1 MIVDTNSRLVIGP
14 DREGYTLV
22 VQGDRIER
30 FGHGAGDTELRL
42 GEPSS
47 DPARQA
53 TPLNETPI
61 RDADTLDA
69 PAPDFPILDEN
80 SRIVPEHLDCPEGVI
95 VPGCVN
101 SHTHI
106 YSALAPLGMPPPE
119 PEPENFLQILERVW
133 WRLDRALDE
142 AALHAAA
149 RLYAAEA
156 LLAGTTLLIDHH
168 ESPNF
173 IEGSLDVLANACQ
186 EIGVR
191 AVLCYGATERN
202 GGLAEGRRGLAESR
216 RFIESN
222 QRPLVRGVCALHASF
237 TVSDEL
243 VRETGALAEELGS
256 ITHVHVAE
264 DTADNEDAE
273 RRGYAGPLERLLE
286 LGALRPGSILA
297 HCVHCDRSQVRRA
310 EKEELWIVQNPR
322 SNRGNRVGY
331 PSALAESR
339 RVALGTDGYPADMGE
354 ETEALEQEAT
364 GHGDDLAAA
373 HQRLESGHRLAAQR
387 FGRTFA
393 PLVAGT
399 VADVVVRESAD
410 DDESFDSDRP
420 SCVPGVARHV
430 VVDGRQV
437 VRNGELL
444 TADIEEI
451 RAEARE
457 QAPRLWE
464 RMRSL

>member
-1 MIVDTNSRLVIGP
+1 MDTNGRLVIGP

-22 VQGDRIER
+22 VRGDRVER
-30 FGHGAGDTELRL
+30 FGHGSGDTEFRL
-42 GEPSS
+42 GEAFS
-47 DPARQA
+47 DRARQA
-53 TPLNETPI
+53 TPLNEAPV
-61 RDADTLDA
+61 RDADTLDS
-69 PAPDFPILDEN
+69 PAPDFPILDEEPAIA
-80 SRIVPEHLDCPEGVI
+80 SQRLDCPEGVV

-101 SHTHI
+101 AHTHI

-133 WRLDRALDE
+133 WRLDRALD
-142 AALHAAA
+142 AASLRAAA

-168 ESPNF
+168 ESPEL
-173 IEGSLDVLANACQ
+173 IEGSLDVLADACQ
-186 EIGVR
+186 EIGIR

-202 GGLAEGRRGLAESR
+202 GGLAEGRRGLAECR
-216 RFIESN
+216 RFIETN
-222 QRPLVRGVCALHASF
+222 QRPLVRGICALHASF
-237 TVSDEL
+237 TASDDL
-243 VRETGALAEELGS
+243 VRETAALTGELGS

-264 DTADNEDAE
+264 DGADNRDAA

-310 EKEELWIVQNPR
+310 EQQELWIVQNPR

-339 RVALGTDGYPADMGE
+339 RVALGTDGYPANMGD
-354 ETEALEQEAT
+354 ETRALEQEAT
-364 GHGDDLAAA
+364 AHGDDLAAA
-373 HQRLESGHRLAAQR
+373 HQRLEAGHRLAAQR

-393 PLVAGT
+393 PLVTGT
-399 VADVVVRESAD
+399 VADVVVRESAGD
-410 DDESFDSDRP
+410 DQPFDADRP

-430 VVDGRQV
+430 VVDGRLV
-437 VRNGELL
+437 VRDGKLL